1 LARTAFITGGARG
14 IGAAICEELGRHGV
28 ELIAP
33 SRTELDLANP
43 NSVDS
48 YLRRQVNLEVDIL
61 INNAGINVLN
71 AVPAIDLATFEEMQR
86 VNLTAALRLIQCFAP
101 GMARRGWG
109 RVLSMSSILGLRAR
123 QRRAAYS
130 ITKAGLEA
138 LTRSVAVEFGPMGVL
153 ANSLA
158 PGFVDTDLTSQNNPP
173 EVMAEIAA
181 RIPLGRL
188 AKPAEIAKVAAF
200 LVSDEN
206 TYLTGQTIVVVGGL
220 GCI

>member
-1 LARTAFITGGARG
+1 MARTAFVTGGARG
-14 IGAAICEELGRHGV
+14 IGAAICEELERRGV
-28 ELIAP
+28 ELVAP
-33 SRTELDLANP
+33 SRAELDLANP
-43 NSVDS
+43 VSVDL

-71 AVPAIDLATFEEMQR
+71 AVPAIDLATFEEMQH

-109 RVLSMSSILGLRAR
+109 RILSMSSILGLKAR

-130 ITKAGLEA
+130 MTKAGLEA

-158 PGFVDTDLTSQNNPP
+158 PGFVETDLTRQNNSP
-173 EVMAEIAA
+173 ETIAEIAA
-181 RIPLGRL
+181 EIPLRRL
-188 AKPAEIAKVAAF
+188 AKPAELAKVAAF

-206 TYLTGQTIVVVGGL
+206 TYLTGQTIVVDGGL

>member
-1 LARTAFITGGARG
+1 MARTAFITGGARG

-43 NSVDS
+43 DSVDS

-173 EVMAEIAA
+173 EVIAEIAA

-206 TYLTGQTIVVVGGL
+206 TYLTGQTIVVDGGL

>member
-1 LARTAFITGGARG
+1 MARTAFITGGARG

-43 NSVDS
+43 DSVDS

-206 TYLTGQTIVVVGGL
+206 TYLTGQTIVVDGGL

>member
-43 NSVDS
+43 DSVDS

-206 TYLTGQTIVVVGGL
+206 TYLTGQTIVVDGGL

>member
-1 LARTAFITGGARG
+1 MARTAFITGGARG

-33 SRTELDLANP
+33 SRTELELANP
-43 NSVDS
+43 DSVDS

-206 TYLTGQTIVVVGGL
+206 TYLTGQTIVVDGGL

>member
-1 LARTAFITGGARG
+1 
-14 IGAAICEELGRHGV
+14 
-28 ELIAP
+28 
-33 SRTELDLANP
+33 
-43 NSVDS
+43 
-48 YLRRQVNLEVDIL
+48 
-61 INNAGINVLN
+61 
-71 AVPAIDLATFEEMQR
+71 VPAIDLATFEEMQR
-86 VNLTAALRLIQCFAP
+86 VNLTAAMRLIQCFAP

-173 EVMAEIAA
+173 EVIAEIAA

-206 TYLTGQTIVVVGGL
+206 TYLTGQTIVVDGGL

>member
-1 LARTAFITGGARG
+1 MARTAFITGGARG

-43 NSVDS
+43 DSVDS

-173 EVMAEIAA
+173 EVVAEIAA

-206 TYLTGQTIVVVGGL
+206 TYLTGQTIVVDGGL

>member
-1 LARTAFITGGARG
+1 MVRTAFVTGGARG
-14 IGAAICEELGRHGV
+14 IGAAICEELERRGV
-28 ELIAP
+28 ELVAP
-33 SRTELDLANP
+33 SRAELDLANP
-43 NSVDS
+43 ASIDL

-71 AVPAIDLATFEEMQR
+71 AVPAIDLATFEEMQN

-109 RVLSMSSILGLRAR
+109 RILSMSSILGLKAR

-130 ITKAGLEA
+130 MTKAGLEA

-158 PGFVDTDLTSQNNPP
+158 PGFVETDLTRQNNSP
-173 EVMAEIAA
+173 EIIAEIAA
-181 RIPLGRL
+181 EIPLRRL
-188 AKPAEIAKVAAF
+188 AKPAELAKVAAF

-206 TYLTGQTIVVVGGL
+206 TYLTGQTIVVDGGL

>member
-1 LARTAFITGGARG
+1 MARTAFITGGARG

-43 NSVDS
+43 DSVDS

-173 EVMAEIAA
+173 EVIAEIAA

-206 TYLTGQTIVVVGGL
+206 TYLTGQTIAVDGGL

>member
-1 LARTAFITGGARG
+1 LAKIAFITGGARG
-14 IGAAICEELGRHGV
+14 IGAAICEELHRRGI
-28 ELIAP
+28 ELVAP
-33 SRTELDLANP
+33 SRAELDLANP
-43 NSVDS
+43 VSVDL

-158 PGFVDTDLTSQNNPP
+158 PGYVVTDLTSQNNPP

-206 TYLTGQTIVVVGGL
+206 TYLTGQTIVVDGGL

>member
-1 LARTAFITGGARG
+1 MARTAFITGGARG

-43 NSVDS
+43 DSVDS

-206 TYLTGQTIVVVGGL
+206 TYLTGQTIAVDGGL

>member
-1 LARTAFITGGARG
+1 MARTAFITGGARG

-173 EVMAEIAA
+173 EVIAEIAA

-206 TYLTGQTIVVVGGL
+206 TYLTGQTIAVDGGL

>member
-43 NSVDS
+43 DSVDS

-173 EVMAEIAA
+173 EVIAEIAA

-206 TYLTGQTIVVVGGL
+206 TYLTGQTIVVDGGL

>member
-14 IGAAICEELGRHGV
+14 IGAAICEELERRGV

-33 SRTELDLANP
+33 SRAELDLANP
-43 NSVDS
+43 DSVDL
-48 YLRRQVNLEVDIL
+48 YVRRQANLEVDIL

-71 AVPAIDLATFEEMQR
+71 AVPAIDLAAFEEMQR

-109 RVLSMSSILGLRAR
+109 RILSMSSILGLKAR

-158 PGFVDTDLTSQNNPP
+158 PGFVETNLTSQNNSP
-173 EVMAEIAA
+173 EVIAEIAA
-181 RIPLGRL
+181 GIPLRRL
-188 AKPAEIAKVAAF
+188 AKPVELAKVAAF

-206 TYLTGQTIVVVGGL
+206 TYLTGQTIVVDGGL
-220 GCI
+220 GCM

>member
-206 TYLTGQTIVVVGGL
+206 TYLTGQTIVVDGGL

>member
-43 NSVDS
+43 DSVDS

-109 RVLSMSSILGLRAR
+109 RILSMSSILGLRAR

-206 TYLTGQTIVVVGGL
+206 TYLTGQTIVVDGGL

>member
-1 LARTAFITGGARG
+1 MARTAFITGGARG

-206 TYLTGQTIVVVGGL
+206 TYLTGQTIVVDGGL

>member
-43 NSVDS
+43 DSVDS

-173 EVMAEIAA
+173 EVVAEIAA

-206 TYLTGQTIVVVGGL
+206 TYLTGQTIVVDGGL

>member
-1 LARTAFITGGARG
+1 MARTAFITGGARG

-61 INNAGINVLN
+61 INNAGINVLS

-173 EVMAEIAA
+173 EVIAEIAA

-206 TYLTGQTIVVVGGL
+206 TYLTGQTIVVDGGL